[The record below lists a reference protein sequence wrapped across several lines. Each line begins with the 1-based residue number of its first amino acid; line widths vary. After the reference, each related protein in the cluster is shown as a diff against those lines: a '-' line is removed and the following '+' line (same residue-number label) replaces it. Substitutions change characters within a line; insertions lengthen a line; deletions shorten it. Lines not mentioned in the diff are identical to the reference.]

1 MQELSMKPFGRRLLI
16 EVTGKMSLTGNSTII
31 QADTVQAPLTAKVI
45 EVGEGEWQNGV
56 FVPTAFKV
64 GDNVLILE
72 GQGGEVYSHG
82 KSLLI
87 VNEDMIIGS
96 Y

>member
-1 MQELSMKPFGRRLLI
+1 MQELKMKPHGRRLLI
-16 EVTGKMSLTGNSTII
+16 EVTGKMKLTGNSAII
-31 QADTVQAPLTAKVI
+31 QAETVNAPLTAKVI
-45 EVGEGEWQNGV
+45 EIGDGEWQNGV

-64 GDNVLILE
+64 DDNVLILE
-72 GQGGEVYSHG
+72 GQGGEVFSHG